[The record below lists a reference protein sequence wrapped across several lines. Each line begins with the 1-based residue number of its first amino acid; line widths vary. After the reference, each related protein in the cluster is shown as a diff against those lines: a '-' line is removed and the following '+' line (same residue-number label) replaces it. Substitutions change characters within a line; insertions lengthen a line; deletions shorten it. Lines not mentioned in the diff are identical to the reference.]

1 MGFRRVAAHRVVIRG
16 EELKQCVVEIMDGK
30 VVNYF
35 TFKDELP
42 LTEWLGGRID
52 VITDVDG
59 RQVAFWNET
68 MLE

>member
-1 MGFRRVAAHRVVIRG
+1 
-16 EELKQCVVEIMDGK
+16 MDGK

-52 VITDVDG
+52 VITDEDG

>member
-1 MGFRRVAAHRVVIRG
+1 MGFRRVAAHIVVIRG

-52 VITDVDG
+52 VITDEDG